1 MIKVKFAAVVT
12 AAITAMSIGSAQ
24 ARPLPQTG
32 VAISTSQIK
41 SNEAL
46 PPINPF
52 RVTNAATIQLAA
64 GRARVLSEP
73 TPPPFGSPPSASFM
87 RMRVILSRGTMMMAP
102 SFLSS

>member
-41 SNEAL
+41 SNEPL

-64 GRARVLSEP
+64 GRARVFRSRPRRPSCLLLMRRHRPLSCVAGSRRSP
-73 TPPPFGSPPSASFM
+73 T
-87 RMRVILSRGTMMMAP
+87 
-102 SFLSS
+102 